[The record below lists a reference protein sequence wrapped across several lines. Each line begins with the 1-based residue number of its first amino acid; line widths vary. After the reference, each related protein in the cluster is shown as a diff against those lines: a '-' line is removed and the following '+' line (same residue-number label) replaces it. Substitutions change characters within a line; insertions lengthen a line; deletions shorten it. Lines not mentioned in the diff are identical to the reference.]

1 MPAILIAENDPRL
14 SSMMQKALFANGFTV
29 RVVADGMSAYSIAR
43 SGNFDLM
50 VLAAGLPG
58 LGAAEVLRR
67 LRSEGRALPV
77 VVLTPRAGHAKTAAW
92 FRGGADDCIAKP
104 FASDELLSTVQG
116 RLGAVRSAQK
126 TTISC
131 GGLKLNLHT
140 GRAHIGDYAVDL
152 SAREC
157 ALAETFMR
165 HPGQVL
171 TREQLHRHVWGHDRD
186 SDSTVESNIVD
197 QYVRYLRR
205 KLGADWFVALRGVG
219 YRLEARNN

>member
-14 SSMMQKALFANGFTV
+14 SSMMQKTLFANGFTV

-67 LRSEGRALPV
+67 LRAEGRTLPV

-92 FRGGADDCIAKP
+92 FKGGADDCIAKP

-116 RLGAVRSAQK
+116 RLGAARSAQR

-131 GGLKLNLHT
+131 GGLKLNLRT

-152 SAREC
+152 SARES

-171 TREQLHRHVWGHDRD
+171 TREQLHRYVWGHDRD
-186 SDSTVESNIVD
+186 SDSNVVD

-205 KLGADWFVALRGVG
+205 KLGANWFVALRGVG
-219 YRLEARNN
+219 YRLEACTP